1 MGIRSDIHIRRRHDL
16 DRSQLRSPVCGGR
29 RRLSLLDQFHLQL
42 SLSSSFIFLSSRS
55 VATSKIQSEKTVL
68 LGQSDVK
75 SEESGVVAREDGD
88 EIESGLESLELE
100 VVDGVNN
107 SGGKGLDEKGRW
119 TRIRVAKVSLVI
131 CPFWFLAQLTFNLSL
146 KYTTVTSNTILSSS
160 SSPFTFLVSLIFL
173 GEKFTWLKLVSVL
186 LCMSGTIIVSLG
198 DSESNSTATAKNPL
212 LGDVLSLMVFYAV
225 YITLIRKKLPDDDER
240 SGRFSMAQLLGFLG
254 IFNFFIFL
262 PAALI
267 LNFTKRERFNAL
279 TLKQLSLVVG
289 KGLLDNVLSDYL
301 WAKAVLL
308 TTTTVASA
316 GLTIQV
322 PLAAIV
328 DSLSGNKPSFTDFIG
343 AAAVMVGFAGINIH
357 AEVFHRSKETS
368 IELEPVTSFTDP
380 PQIVSDSIRVDSSET
395 QVS

>member
-1 MGIRSDIHIRRRHDL
+1 MGIRSDIHIHRRHDL
-16 DRSQLRSPVCGGR
+16 DGSQLRSIISRYLEDSYG
-29 RRLSLLDQFHLQL
+29 SLLFWRNKRSHLL
-42 SLSSSFIFLSSRS
+42 EL
-55 VATSKIQSEKTVL
+55 VESEKAVL

-100 VVDGVNN
+100 VVDGVND
-107 SGGKGLDEKGRW
+107 SGGKGLLS
-119 TRIRVAKVSLVI
+119 ISL
-131 CPFWFLAQLTFNLSL
+131 S
-146 KYTTVTSNTILSSS
+146 KYTTVT
-160 SSPFTFLVSLIFL
+160 
-173 GEKFTWLKLVSVL
+173 
-186 LCMSGTIIVSLG
+186 
-198 DSESNSTATAKNPL
+198 
-212 LGDVLSLMVFYAV
+212 
-225 YITLIRKKLPDDDER
+225 LPDDDER
-240 SGRFSMAQLLGFLG
+240 SGWFSMAQLLGFLG
-254 IFNFFIFL
+254 LFNFFIFL

-322 PLAAIV
+322 LLAAIV

-343 AAAVMVGFAGINIH
+343 AAAVMVGFAGINIP

>member
-1 MGIRSDIHIRRRHDL
+1 MGIRSDIHIRCRHDL
-16 DRSQLRSPVCGGR
+16 DRSQLRSLVCGGR
-29 RRLSLLDQFHLQL
+29 RRLSLLDHFHLQL
-42 SLSSSFIFLSSRS
+42 SLR
-55 VATSKIQSEKTVL
+55 QSEKAVL

-100 VVDGVNN
+100 VVDGVND
-107 SGGKGLDEKGRW
+107 SGDKGLDEKGRW
-119 TRIRVAKVSLVI
+119 TQMRVAKVSLVI

-198 DSESNSTATAKNPL
+198 DSESNSTTTAKNPL
-212 LGDVLSLMVFYAV
+212 LGDVLSLMVFYTV

-254 IFNFFIFL
+254 LFNLFIFL

-316 GLTIQV
+316 GLTKQV

-343 AAAVMVGFAGINIH
+343 AAAVMVGFAGIL
-357 AEVFHRSKETS
+357 FHRSKETS